1 MKTRFHTPAK
11 VTAATLV
18 RSRHPLT
25 VVHCSKAPHPALS
38 PGAGPCRLVDPRLSA
53 TKAPRPA
60 APPLDLNDTDIVF
73 RLYAREIGQV
83 GLLSPQDEATLARRV
98 KRGNAAARDL
108 MIKANLR
115 LVVKIAHD
123 FEGYGLPLLDLISE
137 GNIGLM
143 KAVERFNPAKGAK
156 LSTYAAFY
164 IKQAMRRA
172 IADHGRLIRLPVYA
186 QEKLLEIHRADTRLR
201 ELLGRA
207 PTNEEISE
215 EIGLPAAKVSRLR
228 TAAIQPTSLD
238 APQDDDPTNPISEVV
253 VDENALAPDERL
265 NRDDTA
271 RFIQELLCKLPE
283 RELLIIRHRFGF
295 VQDQE
300 KTLEEI
306 GADLGL
312 TRERI
317 RQIQNTA
324 LRKLRSR
331 IEARE
336 SMRLAA

>member
-1 MKTRFHTPAK
+1 MKTRLPSHAGIT
-11 VTAATLV
+11 TTTIV
-18 RSRHPLT
+18 RSRHPVT
-25 VVHCSKAPHPALS
+25 VLHYAKAVRTADTSAPASSRL
-38 PGAGPCRLVDPRLSA
+38 PDAGAPAASAPPRPFSA
-53 TKAPRPA
+53 TESGDA
-60 APPLDLNDTDIVF
+60 DIVF

-83 GLLSPQDEATLARRV
+83 GLLSQKEEATLSRRV
-98 KRGNAAARDL
+98 KRGNAAAREQ

-123 FEGYGLPLLDLISE
+123 FEGYGMPLLDLISE

-172 IADHGRLIRLPVYA
+172 IADHARLIRLPVYA
-186 QEKLLEIHRADTRLR
+186 QEKLLEIYRAETRLR

-207 PTNEEISE
+207 PTNEEIGD
-215 EIGLPAAKVSRLR
+215 EINLPAPKVSRLR

-253 VDENALAPDERL
+253 ADESALAPDECL

-295 VQDQE
+295 EQDHE
-300 KTLEEI
+300 KTLEQI

-317 RQIQNTA
+317 RQIQNSA

-336 SMRLAA
+336 SFRLAA

>member
-1 MKTRFHTPAK
+1 MKTTTHNPAK
-11 VTAATLV
+11 ITATTVV
-18 RSRHPLT
+18 RSRHPVT
-25 VVHCSKAPHPALS
+25 VFHCSQ
-38 PGAGPCRLVDPRLSA
+38 
-53 TKAPRPA
+53 APRPA
-60 APPLDLNDTDIVF
+60 TRSGSGFCRLGQAEAPAAKPPRRALQPADMGDVDVVF

-83 GLLSPQDEATLARRV
+83 GLLSPEEEVILSRRV
-98 KRGNAAARDL
+98 KRGNAAAREQ

-123 FEGYGLPLLDLISE
+123 FEGCGLPLLDLISE

-143 KAVERFNPAKGAK
+143 KAVERFDPAKGAK

-172 IADHGRLIRLPVYA
+172 IADHARLIRLPVYA
-186 QEKLLEIHRADTRLR
+186 QEKLLEIYRAEARLR

-207 PTNEEISE
+207 PTNEEISD
-215 EIGLPAAKVSRLR
+215 EIHLPAAKVSRLR

-253 VDENALAPDERL
+253 ADENALAPDEHL
-265 NRDDTA
+265 NRNDTA
-271 RFIQELLCKLPE
+271 RFVQELLGKLPE

-295 VQDQE
+295 EQDQE

-317 RQIQNTA
+317 RQIQNSA

-336 SMRLAA
+336 AIRLAA